1 MKLIIAL
8 LFVFSTQGF
17 AGDVKV
23 ILPGKDYG
31 KYSNDELRMRIWN
44 LENAVMQ
51 LQQKVFAMEV
61 AQTNAS
67 SAPTGGFWTCSMKSF
82 GKSFSHTAPTKTKA
96 MADVIADCSKNTNAI
111 HCDEDEVICG
121 Q

>member
-1 MKLIIAL
+1 MKLFIAL
-8 LFVFSTQGF
+8 MFVMNSLAF

-61 AQTNAS
+61 AQTNA
-67 SAPTGGFWTCSMKSF
+67 PTGGFWTCSIKSF
-82 GKSFSHTAPTKTKA
+82 GKAFSHTAPTKTKA
-96 MADVIADCSKNTNAI
+96 MADVIAECSKNTNAI
-111 HCDEDEVICG
+111 HCDEDEVTCG